1 MLFVLFLL
9 LFASTAYGRRQT
21 RAAVNENNYPER
33 LWQKDRPIPFKFS
46 DDIPEK
52 DRRNVRL
59 VIRSIE
65 QNSCLKFAE
74 VSNANETT
82 IFFKNGTKCLS
93 MQIGKDTSIR
103 LYPIELGEYCR
114 RDYDYFFILVRT
126 LGLCGGHQR
135 PDRNGYVIYDENNTN
150 PNSRQYFDKVSFW
163 DCKDFGVPY
172 DFDSVLHYPPDWFTI
187 NESKPNLIAKD
198 PLHQYGMGRNTG
210 PAHSDYLLLNRLY
223 KCPDNCAY
231 AKTKCEN
238 SGFVNPNNCQW
249 CICPRGFAGAFCE
262 RLDYDGHKDK
272 NCGGY
277 LDAIGSWQELS
288 VERGENQN
296 NISCYWFLR
305 ASQGKDV
312 EIQLVTVAP
321 ENKRCTANTNTWL
334 EVRLGTFEIGG
345 YKFYCTDQLPKRILR
360 SSGIRT
366 YFIRRRAP
374 WYNGYQ
380 GNGENTYVHVTFV

>member
-103 LYPIELGEYCR
+103 LYPIEL
-114 RDYDYFFILVRT
+114 
-126 LGLCGGHQR
+126 
-135 PDRNGYVIYDENNTN
+135 
-150 PNSRQYFDKVSFW
+150 
-163 DCKDFGVPY
+163 
-172 DFDSVLHYPPDWFTI
+172 DWFTI

-360 SSGIRT
+360 SSGSLAVVTLSQDYNDPTRFKLLFRSVAGSQNIRGPAVVGIRT